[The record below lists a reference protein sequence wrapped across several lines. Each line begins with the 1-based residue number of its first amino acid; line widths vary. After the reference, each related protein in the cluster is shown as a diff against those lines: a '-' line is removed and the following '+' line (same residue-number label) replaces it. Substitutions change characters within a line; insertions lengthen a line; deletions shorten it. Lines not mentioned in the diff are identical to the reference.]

1 MAKHG
6 LLENNSEMIIS
17 GWISTFLTQ
26 HSKTFH
32 MIWKSKEISQ
42 WPFYTGVAMVMVRR
56 GTERGEA
63 AGEGV
68 CRERR

>member
-1 MAKHG
+1 
-6 LLENNSEMIIS
+6 
-17 GWISTFLTQ
+17 
-26 HSKTFH
+26 

-42 WPFYTGVAMVMVRR
+42 WPFYTGVAMVMARR